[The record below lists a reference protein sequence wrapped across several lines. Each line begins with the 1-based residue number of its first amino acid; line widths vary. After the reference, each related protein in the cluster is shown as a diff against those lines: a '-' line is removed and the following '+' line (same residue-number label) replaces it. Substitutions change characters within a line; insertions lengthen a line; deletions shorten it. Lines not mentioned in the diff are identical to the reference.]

1 MAQYIN
7 KDALVAEIEKRL
19 HKYEK
24 EYEELAHYEI
34 WITAKEI
41 EPKIKELKNLLSLL
55 NTLEVIDPYEQRVQ
69 YDSIKSGIQ
78 AQAET
83 YSFNIESELYN
94 QQTTK
99 EGQKLWRKE
108 IEQAFVI
115 GGEVGVE
122 LARDPRY
129 KENLEAKDLDLEKE
143 CSKYFEDNNDLCVYD
158 DYIKFAKHFYELG
171 VNKAQKG
178 E

>member
-99 EGQKLWRKE
+99 EGQKLWR
-108 IEQAFVI
+108 
-115 GGEVGVE
+115 
-122 LARDPRY
+122 
-129 KENLEAKDLDLEKE
+129 
-143 CSKYFEDNNDLCVYD
+143 
-158 DYIKFAKHFYELG
+158 
-171 VNKAQKG
+171 
-178 E
+178 